1 MEIIN
6 YNMSKLC
13 VLECLVFICIYNIYI
28 LRVFFGL
35 RFDFKIFWRFL
46 VVFMFIVSVC
56 EVLVILVL
64 GLSVLIVDMI
74 LFVFCI
80 VIFFVKLEDGVV
92 CYGRSYYLIKM
103 ICRFGV
109 L

>member
-1 MEIIN
+1 
-6 YNMSKLC
+6 MSKLC

-35 RFDFKIFWRFL
+35 RFDFKIFWSFL
-46 VVFMFIVSVC
+46 VVFIFIVSVF

-80 VIFFVKLEDGVV
+80 VIFFIKYVKLEDGVV
-92 CYGRSYYLIKM
+92 CYGRSYYLIKWFVE
-103 ICRFGV
+103 FGV